1 MGRGIVLRA
10 VVTRVKEASVQI
22 QDCICGEIQTGYLI
36 LLGIAPEDT
45 FADAARLAERLVHLR
60 VFSDDKGKMNR
71 SLAEAGG
78 DVLVVSQFT
87 LFADLKKRRPGFSK
101 AAKPDHAIPLYE
113 TFIREMVVRGVH
125 VECGEFGADMQVFS
139 VNDGPVTLI
148 FDTTEV

>member
-1 MGRGIVLRA
+1 MERGIVLRA

-45 FADAARLAERLVHLR
+45 FADAARLAEKLVHLR

-71 SLAEAGG
+71 SLADAGG

-113 TFIREMVVRGVH
+113 TFIREMAVRGVH